1 MHHELVCYQKHWP
14 KLPYT
19 NTREVHLKVCF
30 IINGC
35 ALIRVN
41 KIGSTTVYL
50 TWVLE
55 ENGLC
60 IERFHRGCFLIG
72 MQSEKITFC
81 SKDAFNTVERQLIQ
95 NAVLCHGGQ

>member
-1 MHHELVCYQKHWP
+1 M
-14 KLPYT
+14 
-19 NTREVHLKVCF
+19 
-30 IINGC
+30 
-35 ALIRVN
+35 N

-60 IERFHRGCFLIG
+60 IERFNRGYFLIG
-72 MQSEKITFC
+72 RQFEETTFG

-95 NAVLCHGGQ
+95 NSVLHHGGSNGEDDIDTEGSI